1 MKKIYLTLSLFL
13 ISLTLSAQKLPFQG
27 YLEESGIPVSGT
39 RTFNFELT
47 DFGWSETIADVPID
61 NGIYNVV
68 LGEITLLPDTIFK
81 NVSETPLSI
90 SIDTTNI
97 GTVMLYKPL
106 VNGQSIL
113 RNEESLIVK
122 DPNGNVKADLNYYA
136 NNNAGSLIL
145 NGANDSTKVILG
157 SAAGGYG
164 GFLGLYDS
172 LRNIGT
178 QLRVSNKGLGNLYTY
193 NESQTNV
200 GWFGGYGND
209 GFTQLVSYD
218 DTDTQS
224 GAILLGSFAD
234 GRYPEVYLEGTVQT
248 NFGLARL
255 KVDQLPNGEETAFL
269 EINRSNGGGQAR
281 LSIFQ
286 DDAGADPSGVSASLD
301 LFGDSSPNFLF
312 GAAGWED
319 HDLANMSA
327 YGSIPDGTGWYYS
340 ALDLGASKTGDG
352 SQEYGFLNF
361 HNNQNGNSYNT
372 VSISGNLYESSA
384 GGIDLKDSL
393 GTTTAILEARGNG
406 NSGQLKLRG
415 NNGLDI
421 AAVQNRG
428 GNSGQAVF
436 YGPTGGLRAEVGSFG
451 DDSGFLITY
460 GPNGSKNVQLDR
472 DPGNT
477 DLGQFTLFGVD
488 GISPRVFATTG
499 TDGTNEWGSITLD
512 SPTEQIILNGQTST
526 ITATTI
532 TASSDRRLKKNI
544 TNLENSLSN
553 TLKLRGT
560 SYFWKNENGSK
571 KRQIGVIAQEVEE
584 IYPEFVHTNEEGF
597 KSVNYAQMTAV
608 LIESIKELNA
618 KVVSLEKDVAGLE
631 KENKALT
638 SALNETKALSEKI
651 DKLEKLLLQDQKVA
665 SN

>member
-1 MKKIYLTLSLFL
+1 MKKLYITLALNFIVL
-13 ISLTLSAQKLPFQG
+13 ISFSQKLPFQG
-27 YLEESGIPVSGT
+27 YLEESGVPVNGT

-47 DFGWSETIADVPID
+47 DYGWSETIANVPID

-68 LGEITLLPDTIFK
+68 LGEITLLPDTLFS
-81 NVSETPLSI
+81 NLNETSLNITVDS
-90 SIDTTNI
+90 TNI
-97 GTVMLYKPL
+97 GSVTLYKPL
-106 VNGQSIL
+106 VNGQSL
-113 RNEESLIVK
+113 LGNEAPLIVK
-122 DPNGNVKADLNYYA
+122 GPNGETKAELNYFA
-136 NNNAGSLIL
+136 NNNAGSLVL

-172 LRNIGT
+172 LRNIGA
-178 QLRVSNKGLGNLYTY
+178 QLRVTNKGRGNLYTY
-193 NESQTNV
+193 NENHNNV
-200 GWFGGYGND
+200 GWFGGIGND
-209 GFTQLVSYD
+209 GFSQLVSYD
-218 DTDTQS
+218 STGTLS
-224 GAILLGSFAD
+224 GALLLGSFAD
-234 GRYPEVYLEGTVQT
+234 GIYPEVYLEGAAQA
-248 NFGLARL
+248 NFGLGRFR
-255 KVDQLPNGEETAFL
+255 VIQLPGGEETTQL

-281 LSIFQ
+281 LQISQ
-286 DDAGADPSGVSASLD
+286 DNGGADPTGVSGTLD

-312 GAAGWED
+312 GSASWED

-436 YGPTGGLRAEVGSFG
+436 YGNDSGLKAEIGSFG
-451 DDSGFLITY
+451 DNSGFLITY
-460 GPNGSKNVQLDR
+460 GQNGNKNVQLDR

-477 DLGQFTLFGVD
+477 DLGQLTLFGVD
-488 GISPRVFATTG
+488 GITPRVFATSG
-499 TDGTNEWGSITLD
+499 TDGLNEWGSITLD
-512 SPTEQIILNGQTST
+512 SPTEQIILDGQTST

-544 TNLENSLSN
+544 STLENSLAN
-553 TLKLRGT
+553 TLRLRGT
-560 SYFWKNENGSK
+560 TYYWKNENSSTE
-571 KRQIGVIAQEVEE
+571 RQIGLIAQEVEE
-584 IYPEFVHTNEEGF
+584 VYPEFVHTDAEGK
-597 KSVNYAQMTAV
+597 KSVNYSQMTAV
-608 LIESIKELNA
+608 LIEAIKELNA
-618 KVVSLEKDVAGLE
+618 KVVELE
-631 KENKALT
+631 KENDTLT
-638 SALNETKALSEKI
+638 SALNETMELSKKI
-651 DKLEKLLLQDQKVA
+651 DKLEKLLLNDQKVA